1 MARDVLSSTRGAM
14 DFKVQR
20 LESGDDSVVFSVSGR
35 IQAEHT
41 ETLRDLLEREAGR
54 AALDLREVVLVDRDA
69 VRFLAHCQTAGVELR
84 NCPAY
89 VREWVRREQACGRTR
104 NAADGNGNG

>member
-1 MARDVLSSTRGAM
+1 M

-20 LESGDDSVVFSVSGR
+20 LESGDDSVVFSISGR

-41 ETLRDLLEREAGR
+41 ETLRELLEREGGR
-54 AALDLREVVLVDRDA
+54 TALDLREVILVDRDA
-69 VRFLAHCQTAGVELR
+69 VRFLAHCETAGIELR

-89 VREWVRREQACGRTR
+89 VREWVRREAACGRVR
-104 NAADGNGNG
+104 KAAEGNGR

>member
-1 MARDVLSSTRGAM
+1 MVRYVLSSTRGAM

-35 IQAEHT
+35 IQAEQT
-41 ETLRDLLEREAGR
+41 ETLRELLEREGGPT
-54 AALDLREVVLVDRDA
+54 ALDLREVVLVDRDA
-69 VRFLAHCQTAGVELR
+69 VRFLAHCEKAGIELR

-89 VREWVRREQACGRTR
+89 VREWVRREEACGRTR
-104 NAADGNGNG
+104 RADGNGG

>member
-1 MARDVLSSTRGAM
+1 MVRGVLPIKGGAM

-20 LESGDDSVVFSVSGR
+20 LESGDDSVVFSLSGR

-41 ETLRDLLEREAGR
+41 ETLRELLEREGGLT
-54 AALDLREVVLVDRDA
+54 ALDLREVVLVDRDA
-69 VRFLAHCQTAGVELR
+69 VRFLAHCQAAGIELR

-89 VREWVRREQACGRTR
+89 VREWVRREEACRSTR
-104 NAADGNGNG
+104 NTADGNGG